1 MQLGLHSM
9 MIVPEGASAAALPL
23 QWSTS
28 PVGAR

>member
-9 MIVPEGASAAALPL
+9 MIVPEGTSAAALPL
-23 QWSTS
+23 QWSAS